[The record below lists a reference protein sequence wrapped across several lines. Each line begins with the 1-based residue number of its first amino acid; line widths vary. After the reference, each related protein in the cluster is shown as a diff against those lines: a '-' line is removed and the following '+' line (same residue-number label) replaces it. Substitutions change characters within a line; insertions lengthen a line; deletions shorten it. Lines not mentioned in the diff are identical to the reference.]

1 MLAVR
6 LVRLKYSCTSPR
18 GSPENGPW
26 PLSQGGKSVDA
37 ADRRFAPGADEGVRP
52 YTSYW
57 IRLAPLPPLVSS
69 SGAITTAAATRSPGS
84 ICSRRTPWAL
94 RPDSRIVVESMRMIL
109 P

>member
-18 GSPENGPW
+18 GSPEKGPW

-52 YTSYW
+52 YTKIWGGLGS
-57 IRLAPLPPLVSS
+57 PESLVH
-69 SGAITTAAATRSPGS
+69 TF
-84 ICSRRTPWAL
+84 L
-94 RPDSRIVVESMRMIL
+94 N
-109 P
+109 